1 MADFET
7 QAQRYAEAI
16 ERELEEGRLNFPTA
30 FDVSM
35 RIKRLADDPNASL
48 DQIAKAVQAEPVL
61 SAKVVRM
68 ANSVALNPYGTPI
81 TSVTDGVRRI
91 GLATLRC
98 LAFAV
103 AAEQLARD
111 HRSKG
116 MRLIAS
122 GLWVHSVEVACW
134 SYALARKLR
143 VGSADT
149 ALFAG
154 MLVDIGEFFL
164 VARAAEF
171 PELEAD
177 MPRFAE
183 FVATWSEPVSHALLE
198 ALDMPEEILDA
209 FDYEDPYGGS
219 WPPKRLG
226 DVLFVAG
233 LATETP
239 NPLATLRHENR
250 QQLLDSATLGIERE
264 AFGSLIESVQTERQ
278 KMLAAICGQQ

>member
-1 MADFET
+1 MVDFET
-7 QAQRYAEAI
+7 QSQRYAEAI

-35 RIKRLADDPNASL
+35 RIKRLADDPNASM

-68 ANSVALNPYGTPI
+68 ANSAALNPYGTAI

-111 HRSKG
+111 HRSKA
-116 MRLIAS
+116 MRLVAS

-143 VGSADT
+143 VGSPDT

-183 FVATWSEPVSHALLE
+183 FVATWNEPVTRVLLE
-198 ALDMPEEILDA
+198 ALEMPEQILNA
-209 FDYEDPYGGS
+209 FDYQDPYGGS
-219 WPPKRLG
+219 WPPKRLA

-233 LATETP
+233 LATEAP
-239 NPLATLRHENR
+239 NPLASLRQDNR
-250 QQLLDSATLGIERE
+250 QQLLISATQGIEQG
-264 AFGSLIESVQTERQ
+264 AFDSLIESVKAERQ
-278 KMLAAICGQQ
+278 KMHAAVCGQ